1 MNTLALS
8 IITPDREVFAGEVV
22 SVTVP
27 GSEEKG
33 QFQVLYNHAP
43 IVSTLQ
49 KGHVKYVT
57 ADKAEHKLMIDG
69 GVVEVMKN
77 KVNVLVERL
86 LESAN

>member
-1 MNTLALS
+1 M
-8 IITPDREVFAGEVV
+8 
-22 SVTVP
+22 
-27 GSEEKG
+27 
-33 QFQVLYNHAP
+33 LYNHAP